1 MHKYSCG
8 GAYDD
13 DDEFDENLLFLCC
26 YCCHCRFALI
36 GNNGKYQMMKMLMMT
51 TKSEVL
57 FVVVLKL
64 SMRNWMNDELL
75 IEWSFFQSIV
85 VAAEL
90 LPIAGLQAMVIMAGC
105 RLRLMMMIIVRI
117 FLFCYLLIRHF
128 TVSLS
133 KLLVVADIASYR
145 KRLESDEKK
154 KKKKKKRSTINLLDV
169 RFV

>member
-1 MHKYSCG
+1 
-8 GAYDD
+8 
-13 DDEFDENLLFLCC
+13 
-26 YCCHCRFALI
+26 
-36 GNNGKYQMMKMLMMT
+36 
-51 TKSEVL
+51 
-57 FVVVLKL
+57 
-64 SMRNWMNDELL
+64 
-75 IEWSFFQSIV
+75 
-85 VAAEL
+85 
-90 LPIAGLQAMVIMAGC
+90 MVIMAGC